1 MKMKYYLIALVPA
14 AVLLTTMRPDAD
26 LPAIATATT
35 TVAAPFAAADDD
47 LKPTLSQEKVE
58 SYITKIFAGYHYRKF
73 TLNDSLSTA
82 MYDNYLKEIDPSKLY
97 LVGTDVAYFE
107 KYRNELDDYLSSGR
121 LDAPYEI
128 YNTFRKRYKERSAF
142 ISKLLEK
149 PFDYTADESLN
160 VDREKATWSKTPED
174 LNDIWRKIIKNEAL
188 ELKIA
193 GKADSSITNLLKER
207 YRLRDRNLGRIKSEQ
222 VFQMYMNSFCD
233 VLDPHTR
240 YFAPAESDRFKQS
253 MFQQLDGI
261 GALLRE
267 DGNFIKIV
275 EVIVGGPAYKSK
287 LVTAGD
293 KIVGVAQGDDGK
305 FEDIVG
311 WYVDDAV
318 KKIKGPR
325 GTVVRLQLVSAN
337 ALPTDAPKEI
347 RLVREKVVLTDQRPT
362 VETVSINQNK
372 RDFKIGVIKLP
383 SFYRDFEGANK
394 REKAFNSTTRDVQ
407 KMIDSLKTQNID
419 GLVIDLRNNGGGSL
433 TEAISL
439 TGLFIPRGPVVQV
452 KESTGEIEVYTD
464 TDPSVGYDGPL
475 AIMTNRFSASA
486 SEIFAGAIQDYKR
499 GIIIGEQSYGKG
511 TVQTMVDLNQWMPKE
526 QEKLGQVNITIQK
539 FYRINGSSTQRKG
552 VTPDIELPSRFSA
565 EKYGETS
572 EPTALPWDQIVT
584 SKFDLTKFVT
594 DKQVS
599 KLKSNY
605 QSRLKADAD
614 LKQLVEQIDYE
625 RKARENTTV
634 SLQEVKRKKEKE
646 EADKKYKAIQKLD
659 PEDEEADAVV
669 AEVTPKPAAKKKKKK
684 DVYLTEASRILSD
697 YIVLAKDMKVAAK

>member
-1 MKMKYYLIALVPA
+1 MKYYLVALVPA
-14 AVLLTTMRPDAD
+14 AILWTTLRPDSNTTAD
-26 LPAIATATT
+26 TKSAIT
-35 TVAAPFAAADDD
+35 TVAAPFAPADDD

-97 LVGTDVAYFE
+97 LVGTDAAYFE
-107 KYRNELDDYLSSGR
+107 KYRNQLDDYLSSGR
-121 LDAPYEI
+121 LEAPYEI
-128 YNTFRKRYKERSAF
+128 YNTFRKRYKERSTF

-160 VDREKATWSKTPED
+160 VDREKATWAKTPED

-193 GKADSSITNLLKER
+193 GKADSSITSLLKER
-207 YRLRDRNLGRIKSEQ
+207 YKLRDRNLGRIKSEQ

-325 GTVVRLQLVSAN
+325 GTVVRLQLISAN

-347 RLVREKVVLTDQRPT
+347 RLVREKVILTDQRPT

-419 GLVIDLRNNGGGSL
+419 GLIIDLRNNGGGSL

-594 DKQVS
+594 DKQIA
-599 KLKSNY
+599 KLKNNY
-605 QSRLKADAD
+605 QSRIKTDLD

-625 RKARENTTV
+625 RKARENTVV
-634 SLQEVKRKKEKE
+634 SLQEVKRKKDKE

-659 PEDEEADAVV
+659 SEDEDPDAAVV
-669 AEVTPKPAAKKKKKK
+669 EAATKPVAKKKKKK
-684 DVYLTEASRILSD
+684 DVYLNEASRIMSD
-697 YIVLAKDMKVAAK
+697 YIVLAKDSKVAVK

>member
-1 MKMKYYLIALVPA
+1 MKYYLLALVPA
-14 AVLLTTMRPDAD
+14 AIISTTIWQGGGSATSNET
-26 LPAIATATT
+26 AIS

-97 LVGTDVAYFE
+97 LMGTDVAYFE
-107 KYRNELDDYLSSGR
+107 KYRNQLDDYLSTGR
-121 LDAPYEI
+121 LEAPYEI
-128 YNTFRKRYKERSAF
+128 YNTFRKRYKERSIF
-142 ISKLLEK
+142 ISELLNK
-149 PFDYTADESLN
+149 PFDYTTDESLN

-174 LNDIWRKIIKNEAL
+174 LNDMWRKIIKNEAL

-193 GKADSSITNLLKER
+193 GKADSSIVTVLKER

-240 YFAPAESDRFKQS
+240 YFAPADSDRFKQS

-293 KIVGVAQGDDGK
+293 KIVGVAQGDNGK
-305 FEDIVG
+305 FEDIIG

-407 KMIDSLKTQNID
+407 RMIDSLKTQNID
-419 GLVIDLRNNGGGSL
+419 GLIIDLRNNGGGSL

-452 KESTGEIEVYTD
+452 KESSGEIEVYTD

-475 AIMTNRFSASA
+475 AVMTNRFSASA

-499 GIIIGEQSYGKG
+499 GVIIGEQSYGKG
-511 TVQTMVDLNQWMPKE
+511 TVQTMVDLNQWLPKE

-552 VTPDIELPSRFSA
+552 VTPDIELPSRYSA
-565 EKYGETS
+565 EKFGETS

-584 SKFDLTKFVT
+584 SKFDLTKFVSE
-594 DKQVS
+594 KQVS
-599 KLKSNY
+599 KLRNNY
-605 QSRLKADAD
+605 QNRLKSDIE

-625 RKARENTTV
+625 RKARENTIV
-634 SLQEVKRKKEKE
+634 SLQEIKRKKEKE
-646 EADKKYKAIQKLD
+646 EADKKYKAILKLD
-659 PEDEEADAVV
+659 IEDEDADAVV
-669 AEVTPKPAAKKKKKK
+669 AEATPKPAAKKKKKK
-684 DVYLTEASRILSD
+684 DIYLTEAGRVMAD
-697 YIVLAKDMKVAAK
+697 YIVLAKDMKVAIK

>member
-1 MKMKYYLIALVPA
+1 MKMKYYLVALVPA
-14 AVLLTTMRPDAD
+14 AILWTTMRPDNST
-26 LPAIATATT
+26 PATKTAM
-35 TVAAPFAAADDD
+35 VMAAPFAAADDD
-47 LKPTLSQEKVE
+47 LKPTISQEKVE

-73 TLNDSLSTA
+73 SLNDSLSTA

-97 LVGTDVAYFE
+97 FLGTDVAYFE
-107 KYRNELDDYLSSGR
+107 KYRNQLDDYLSSGQ
-121 LDAPYEI
+121 LEAPYEI
-128 YNTFRKRYKERSAF
+128 YNIFRKRYKERSTF
-142 ISKLLEK
+142 IAKLLEK
-149 PFDYTADESLN
+149 PFEYTADESLN

-174 LNDIWRKIIKNEAL
+174 LNDMWRKIIKNEAL

-193 GKADSSITNLLKER
+193 GKADSSITTMLKER

-240 YFAPAESDRFKQS
+240 YFAPADSDRFKQS
-253 MFQQLDGI
+253 MYQQLDGI

-305 FEDIVG
+305 FEDIIG

-407 KMIDSLKTQNID
+407 RMIDSLKTQNID
-419 GLVIDLRNNGGGSL
+419 GLIIDLRNNGGGSL

-452 KESTGEIEVYTD
+452 KESSGEIEVYTD

-475 AIMTNRFSASA
+475 AVMTNRFSASA

-499 GIIIGEQSYGKG
+499 GVIIGEQSYGKG

-526 QEKLGQVNITIQK
+526 TEKLGQVNITIQK

-565 EKYGETS
+565 EKFGETS

-584 SKFDLTKFVT
+584 SKFDLTKFVNE
-594 DKQVS
+594 KQVS

-605 QSRLKADAD
+605 QNRLKSDVE

-625 RKARENTTV
+625 RKARENTIV

-659 PEDEEADAVV
+659 NEDEDTDIVAVEA
-669 AEVTPKPAAKKKKKK
+669 TPKPAAKKKKKK
-684 DVYLTEASRILSD
+684 DVYLAEASRILSD

>member
-82 MYDNYLKEIDPSKLY
+82 SKLY

-293 KIVGVAQGDDGK
+293 KIVG
-305 FEDIVG
+305 
-311 WYVDDAV
+311 
-318 KKIKGPR
+318 
-325 GTVVRLQLVSAN
+325 
-337 ALPTDAPKEI
+337 
-347 RLVREKVVLTDQRPT
+347 
-362 VETVSINQNK
+362 
-372 RDFKIGVIKLP
+372 
-383 SFYRDFEGANK
+383 
-394 REKAFNSTTRDVQ
+394 TR
-407 KMIDSLKTQNID
+407 
-419 GLVIDLRNNGGGSL
+419 R
-433 TEAISL
+433 
-439 TGLFIPRGPVVQV
+439 RWQV
-452 KESTGEIEVYTD
+452 
-464 TDPSVGYDGPL
+464 
-475 AIMTNRFSASA
+475 
-486 SEIFAGAIQDYKR
+486 
-499 GIIIGEQSYGKG
+499 
-511 TVQTMVDLNQWMPKE
+511 
-526 QEKLGQVNITIQK
+526 
-539 FYRINGSSTQRKG
+539 
-552 VTPDIELPSRFSA
+552 
-565 EKYGETS
+565 
-572 EPTALPWDQIVT
+572 
-584 SKFDLTKFVT
+584 
-594 DKQVS
+594 
-599 KLKSNY
+599 
-605 QSRLKADAD
+605 
-614 LKQLVEQIDYE
+614 
-625 RKARENTTV
+625 
-634 SLQEVKRKKEKE
+634 
-646 EADKKYKAIQKLD
+646 
-659 PEDEEADAVV
+659 
-669 AEVTPKPAAKKKKKK
+669 
-684 DVYLTEASRILSD
+684 
-697 YIVLAKDMKVAAK
+697 

>member
-1 MKMKYYLIALVPA
+1 MKMKYYLVALVPA
-14 AVLLTTMRPDAD
+14 AILWTTMRPDNSA
-26 LPAIATATT
+26 AITEPTT
-35 TVAAPFAAADDD
+35 TIAAPFAAADDD

-107 KYRNELDDYLSSGR
+107 KYRNQLDDYLSSGR
-121 LDAPYEI
+121 LEAPYEI

-293 KIVGVAQGDDGK
+293 KIVGVAQGDESK

-565 EKYGETS
+565 EKFGETS

-599 KLKSNY
+599 KLRNNY
-605 QSRLKADAD
+605 QSRLKADVD

-634 SLQEVKRKKEKE
+634 SLQETKRKKEKE

-669 AEVTPKPAAKKKKKK
+669 AEATPKPAAKKKKRK
-684 DVYLTEASRILSD
+684 DVYLIEASRILSD
-697 YIVLAKDMKVAAK
+697 YIVLTKDMKVAVK